1 MNDKQNR
8 MNEMREQVRQLKEQ
22 HALTLKQRTASA
34 ATSLA
39 LESPAQQRAMELY
52 AQLAR
57 VKEQLLEENAGLQQ
71 MLAEQNI
78 LGFKLNQLHLEFE
91 DEQVRYLSRAS

>member
-1 MNDKQNR
+1 

-22 HALTLKQRTASA
+22 HALALKQRAAS
-34 ATSLA
+34 SLA
-39 LESPAQQRAMELY
+39 PESPAQQKTVELY

-71 MLAEQNI
+71 MLADQNI
-78 LGFKLNQLHLEFE
+78 LGFKLNQLQLEFQ
-91 DEQVRYLSRAS
+91 DEQVRD